1 MENEIKS
8 KNLFSQVI
16 QELKLKNVVFKENEF
31 YYKFKYNNT
40 SISKLS
46 QIDEVSI
53 KLENVQLSEYN
64 DTEYK
69 NEFYKDNILMK
80 SESIYISSSKYK
92 EYSEPSFKSA
102 KIKYPVVYPYPMTYV
117 SQSLPSPPKQHTLRK
132 TGINLIEEEYICPKL
147 SKKESLIFNK
157 SSTIPEYLGSKS
169 KSELNSYNQK
179 PFEFNSKQKNCK
191 PITQLFAH
199 IKPLEICHKESLYSI
214 KTETYD
220 SNNEN
225 TCNDLGNLQK
235 DESFESIDK
244 YNIFKEKV
252 KNKQENS
259 ICESKNRS
267 NNETVDHVVDRSL
280 EIDKSADNTCLIY
293 KLQSE
298 HTHTR
303 HRPLY
308 DDSKSIENLDT
319 YFDVSKVKQERKNSQ
334 PIDCPNQ
341 TKFKNMPSSVTN
353 IYNYKVDNLV
363 DQGAVSDLCEEARI
377 SIPPLPLA
385 PLPNLIEPIT
395 NYSNIEKIPKAIF
408 KPTVITS
415 RHEMMAQ
422 LLDISWQ

>member
-8 KNLFSQVI
+8 KNLFNQVI
-16 QELKLKNVVFKENEF
+16 QELKLKNVVFKEDKSH
-31 YYKFKYNNT
+31 YKFNYNNA

-46 QIDEVSI
+46 QIDQVSI
-53 KLENVQLSEYN
+53 KLENVQLSEY
-64 DTEYK
+64 DDAEYK
-69 NEFYKDNILMK
+69 DEFYKDNILTK
-80 SESIYISSSKYK
+80 SESIYINSSKYEK
-92 EYSEPSFKSA
+92 YSDPSFKSA

-147 SKKESLIFNK
+147 STEESLI
-157 SSTIPEYLGSKS
+157 SSKNFIIPEYLGSKS
-169 KSELNSYNQK
+169 KFELNRYNQK
-179 PFEFNSKQKNCK
+179 SFKFNSKKKNCK
-191 PITQLFAH
+191 PGTQLFAH
-199 IKPLEICHKESLYSI
+199 IKPLEICHKGSLYSI

-244 YNIFKEKV
+244 YNIFEKQI

-267 NNETVDHVVDRSL
+267 NNETMNHVVDRLL
-280 EIDKSADNTCLIY
+280 EPDKSVNNTCLIY

-308 DDSKSIENLDT
+308 NSKHIENLDR
-319 YFDVSKVKQERKNSQ
+319 YFDISKVKQERKESQ
-334 PIDCPNQ
+334 PIDYPNQ
-341 TKFKNMPSSVTN
+341 TKFKNISSSVKN
-353 IYNYKVDNLV
+353 IYSYKIDNLV
-363 DQGAVSDLCEEARI
+363 DQGVVSDLCEEARI

-385 PLPNLIEPIT
+385 PLPNLIEPTT
-395 NYSNIEKIPKAIF
+395 NYNNIGKIPKAIF
-408 KPTVITS
+408 KPTVVTS
-415 RHEMMAQ
+415 RHEVMAQ
-422 LLDISWQ
+422 LLDIAW